1 MVTSIDIHKLTLEEL
16 LGVVSLYPWYGGA
29 RMELCRRE
37 ASAGTLSEGDTGAA
51 ALHVWSRRLLSEAA
65 TGGKMEDYPN
75 EGSAVL
81 AGNLHSPAATPA
93 EQPKKRIYVVGGDYF
108 SQEQYDDVKREDD
121 SSFSK
126 FASTEAPATPREET
140 SGEEEEE
147 FDFCTETLAK
157 IYLEQDYI
165 EPAIDIY
172 SKLSLRYPEKS
183 VYFASLIEEIKQKN
197 NNK

>member
-16 LGVVSLYPWYGGA
+16 IGVVSLYPWYGGA
-29 RMELCRRE
+29 RMELCKRE
-37 ASAGTLSEGDTGAA
+37 AALGTLSESDVSTA
-51 ALHVWSRRLLSEAA
+51 ALHVWSRRLLSDIA
-65 TGGKMEDYPN
+65 TEHKESDLSERRTSRLADSYIPTH
-75 EGSAVL
+75 SA
-81 AGNLHSPAATPA
+81 P
-93 EQPKKRIYVVGGDYF
+93 EKKRIHVVGGDYF
-108 SQEQYDDVKREDD
+108 SQEQYDGVRKEED

-126 FASTEAPATPREET
+126 FVSTETPTLSSMENTEERNDF
-140 SGEEEEE
+140 S
-147 FDFCTETLAK
+147 FCTETLAK

>member
-1 MVTSIDIHKLTLEEL
+1 MVAGGIDIHKLTLEEL
-16 LGVVSLYPWYGGA
+16 IGVVSLYPWYGGA

-37 ASAGTLSEGDTGAA
+37 AALGTLSKSDVSATAM
-51 ALHVWSRRLLSEAA
+51 HVCSRRLLSELAA
-65 TGGKMEDYPN
+65 GDKAPDFSDKFASRITDSYI
-75 EGSAVL
+75 
-81 AGNLHSPAATPA
+81 HTPA
-93 EQPKKRIYVVGGDYF
+93 EPTAKKRIYVVGGDYF
-108 SQEQYDDVKREDD
+108 SQEQYDKARKEED
-121 SSFSK
+121 SSFAK
-126 FASTEAPATPREET
+126 FASTEVSSGSSSEPSEE
-140 SGEEEEE
+140 GNE